1 MKNSAYSV
9 VLFVYFVILYVLWYL
24 SGTCVNTP
32 SHIINICIG
41 RVLLSI
47 LKEMK
52 DLYSDALAKTFE
64 VAFLASIQKSQE
76 PREK

>member
-24 SGTCVNTP
+24 SGTCVNIP
-32 SHIINICIG
+32 NHIINICIG

-52 DLYSDALAKTFE
+52 DLYSDVLAKTFE